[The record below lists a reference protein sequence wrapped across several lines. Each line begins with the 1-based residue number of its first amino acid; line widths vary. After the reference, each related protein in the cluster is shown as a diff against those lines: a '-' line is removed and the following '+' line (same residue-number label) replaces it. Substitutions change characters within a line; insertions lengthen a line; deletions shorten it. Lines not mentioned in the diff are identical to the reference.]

1 MIWPMRLALGLA
13 LVLGACTTAPST
25 QVTPAPAHR
34 PSASAPARPLTAATA
49 SAAPSPALPGP
60 VGALLGGV
68 LADFDCDRTLDKLE
82 FFEASPSGLA
92 GTGKVARL
100 TLAPART
107 FDLAFEGS
115 PSADGPENPLIG
127 VADVNGDGCAD
138 AIVTVGHGASTTLT
152 AFITF
157 AGGRLVQAQEDGR
170 PAIFLFEGSVRHGA
184 AIECRRTKDA
194 AEIVSRS
201 ISNYTSEYQWDLIER
216 VYRWPTLDSVALFAV
231 SKSVIKVAH
240 ADEEPPDPDRYWGLT
255 CGSVRIP

>member
-1 MIWPMRLALGLA
+1 MRLALGLA
-13 LVLGACTTAPST
+13 LVLAACTAVPAA
-25 QVTPAPAHR
+25 QVTPAPDRSPSVSGTAAPAPTAAAASSTAS
-34 PSASAPARPLTAATA
+34 PSA
-49 SAAPSPALPGP
+49 LPQ

-82 FFEASPSGLA
+82 FFESSPSGLA

-100 TLAPART
+100 TLASSRT
-107 FDLAFEGS
+107 FDVAFQGT

-127 VADVNGDGCAD
+127 LADVNGDGCTD
-138 AIVTVGHGASTTLT
+138 ALVTVGHGASTTLT

-157 AGGRLVQAQEDGR
+157 DGRRLAQAQEDGR

-201 ISNYTSEYQWDLIER
+201 ISNYTSEYQWDLVER

-240 ADEEPPDPDRYWGLT
+240 ADEEPPDSDRYWGLS
-255 CGSVRIP
+255 CGALRIP